1 MSNPIKT
8 ASTALPSANAAST
21 STNLSDMLGRLGGRG
36 EGSGQESFAR
46 WMSQHQAPP
55 QGSLQ
60 ASPQAGPQSSP
71 RKPAAVAPAP
81 RPVAAVAS
89 QQALATARL
98 QAGRAAA
105 RAAADADGAAAEPA
119 NSKPV
124 DNKPAQRA
132 RTDNVSRPAN
142 RAPASAQ
149 NEGADAA
156 SASPSGDEVSRA
168 REEPAA
174 EDQVNFSTAL
184 GDGAAM
190 VRELTPPATVQGGDT
205 ASMMAWLVSL
215 TQADGAAAQDAAA
228 AAELGDAESGV
239 DESTPGIG
247 RDDDKPGRGLGRGG
261 SQGLALG
268 AGGGLALG
276 QRDGALDGRGGA
288 AAAALQVDKLLGP
301 GDANPLG
308 RDGDPMAALMAA
320 DGSRAASF
328 GQTLSN
334 LSPARHESA
343 SIPVPLHS
351 PEFGQKLADQV
362 SLWVGQVRQD
372 GPMTAELHLN
382 PAEMGPINVK
392 ISLDGNSAQVEF
404 VAAALETRQAIEASL
419 SNLSTALNDV
429 GLNLTGG
436 GVSSQT
442 PQQQSFAQGSRPEQG
457 GTANRAGSARE
468 GDGSEDEEASGM
480 RQVGAPRAGRL
491 GGLDLYA

>member
-1 MSNPIKT
+1 MSTPIKN
-8 ASTALPSANAAST
+8 APTALPSANAAST
-21 STNLSDMLGRLGGRG
+21 TSSLSDMLGRMGSRG

-55 QGSLQ
+55 QGS
-60 ASPQAGPQSSP
+60 PQASP
-71 RKPAAVAPAP
+71 RKPAATAAPTP

-124 DNKPAQRA
+124 DHKAAQRA
-132 RTDNVSRPAN
+132 RTDNVNRPAN
-142 RAPASAQ
+142 RGPASAQ

-156 SASPSGDEVSRA
+156 SASSSGDEVSRA

-174 EDQVNFSTAL
+174 EDQVHFNTAM
-184 GDGAAM
+184 GDGAAV

-215 TQADGAAAQDAAA
+215 TQVDGAVAQDGSAAS
-228 AAELGDAESGV
+228 ELGDAEPGAL
-239 DESTPGIG
+239 ESTPGVG
-247 RDDDKPGRGLGRGG
+247 RDDDKPGRGLGRGQA
-261 SQGLALG
+261 QGLALG

-276 QRDGALDGRGGA
+276 QREGGLDGRG

-301 GDANPLG
+301 GDNTLPGRGGDALATPLE
-308 RDGDPMAALMAA
+308 ALMAS

-334 LSPARHESA
+334 LNPARHESA

-392 ISLDGNSAQVEF
+392 ISLDGNSAQVDF
-404 VAAALETRQAIEASL
+404 AAAALETRQAIEASL
-419 SNLSTALNDV
+419 SSLSSALNDV

-436 GVSSQT
+436 GVSSQN
-442 PQQQSFAQGSRPEQG
+442 PQQQSFAQGSGPEQG
-457 GTANRAGSARE
+457 GAAHRAGDARE
-468 GDGSEDEEASGM
+468 GEGSEGDEPLGM
-480 RQVGAPRAGRL
+480 SQVSAPRSGRL